1 MKIPI
6 PTKIIRTDIFRDGGS
21 LSVKFLEGDDGVNEY
36 ELFLKIDSNKKFNN
50 NIIDF
55 QSVVLNNNY
64 KCNYICPM
72 TGKEISN
79 RKTISINLSWNEAK
93 DIVENI
99 TKINFE
105 NTFIDVGLIKY
116 ISNIISKKCDQ

>member
-21 LSVKFLEGDDGVNEY
+21 LSVKFLEGDDGENEY

-55 QSVVLNNNY
+55 NSVVLNHNY
-64 KCNYICPM
+64 KYKYICQM
-72 TGKEISN
+72 TGKEISGQKN
-79 RKTISINLSWNEAK
+79 ISNNLSWNEAK
-93 DIVENI
+93 DIVKNI
-99 TKINFE
+99 TKINFGI
-105 NTFIDVGLIKY
+105 NSTDVGLIKY
-116 ISNIISKKCDQ
+116 IGNIISLKCDQ